1 METSA
6 HITPAVSPASDV
18 LSDEESDKVQEN
30 IYLHL
35 PDTVH
40 VFTEDLNSESLEEE
54 GYHTNDNISE
64 LEDNELKKGL
74 TKWREKECELV
85 AEIDQE
91 VRNIFYT
98 LMRDVNWKEWNKA
111 ESN

>member
-1 METSA
+1 MK
-6 HITPAVSPASDV
+6 
-18 LSDEESDKVQEN
+18 KV
-30 IYLHL
+30 IKFRRKL

-40 VFTEDLNSESLEEE
+40 VFTEDLNSESQEEE

-74 TKWREKECELV
+74 TKWREEESELV

-91 VRNIFYT
+91 AKNIFHT
-98 LMRDVNWKEWNKA
+98 LMRDVNQKEWNKS

>member
-6 HITPAVSPASDV
+6 HITPAVSPAPDV

-40 VFTEDLNSESLEEE
+40 VFTEDLNSESLGEE